1 MSRTGDSDAVTVA
14 PEPDD
19 QLEAGDPFDADDVRA
34 LQRKSIGVL
43 GGSQVLGGVAVA
55 GSLPAGA
62 LIAES
67 ISGSEAAAGLAQT
80 FGVVGA
86 ALLALPLARVAL
98 SRGRRVALASGYF
111 LGSLG
116 SIIVIFGAVYRS
128 LAIVYAGC
136 LLVGVAS
143 AAGLQARYAATD
155 LASAN
160 RRARSLSIVVWG
172 ATIGA

>member
-19 QLEAGDPFDADDVRA
+19 QLEASDPFDADDVRV

-86 ALLALPLARVAL
+86 ALLALPLARVVR
-98 SRGRRVALASGYF
+98 RGR
-111 LGSLG
+111 
-116 SIIVIFGAVYRS
+116 
-128 LAIVYAGC
+128 
-136 LLVGVAS
+136 
-143 AAGLQARYAATD
+143 ARP
-155 LASAN
+155 
-160 RRARSLSIVVWG
+160 
-172 ATIGA
+172 